1 MQSIQMRPTT
11 VAYLLMF
18 GSPPAAARDADPE
31 AGGDRLAQRA
41 ERATEGTCQP
51 DPAPG
56 LCAGCKWGAGVWVI
70 AGSRKCS
77 CAPLPQS
84 PELGPRVG
92 RQVEAAGSLLN
103 HWQLASESAEFER
116 DPGLLCAPRT
126 KGVRLAPAWRPS
138 IFCRS

>member
-1 MQSIQMRPTT
+1 MRPTT
-11 VAYLLMF
+11 VAYFLMF

-70 AGSRKCS
+70 AGRRKCS
-77 CAPLPQS
+77 CAPLPQC
-84 PELGPRVG
+84 PELGPRESWETG
-92 RQVEAAGSLLN
+92 GGCWELAEPLAAYI
-103 HWQLASESAEFER
+103 
-116 DPGLLCAPRT
+116 
-126 KGVRLAPAWRPS
+126 GVRGVRKGPRSSLRTPHQGSPACPSLAPLHLL
-138 IFCRS
+138 